1 MSRRIVVPGLIGL
14 CIASAVQ
21 AVEPVPEILV
31 EGDLPEQTPE
41 QIGEVIEPQEETL
54 APLDTGAWLRSLPGV
69 SGTRLGGHGI
79 DPVIRGQGETRVN
92 VLLDG
97 AYVHGGCPNRM
108 DPATSYAPLSSYDR
122 ITLIRGNQ
130 TVRYGGGG
138 SGGTLLLE
146 RDTQPF
152 AAGESPRLRAEAGY
166 GSNGDHREGTV
177 DAAVGTQLG
186 YARLIGGLN
195 RADNYEDGDG
205 NEVRSAYDERGA
217 NLLLGYTPNTD
228 TRIELGIE
236 AVRGED
242 ILYAGGMDSPKSDHD
257 VARLKFSQQ
266 IDATLPGRLSGELYR
281 SDVEHV
287 MDNYSLRPLT
297 APMMMSVPSDST
309 TDGGRIQ
316 YQTEGADD
324 WLVGVDVQRNDRE
337 AIRYS
342 GPTLTM
348 INSYMWPGVELNQWG
363 VFVERGFSLAER
375 QRLRAGARYDQ
386 VDASAGLAN
395 ADPADPMM
403 GMPLLSPNQLYTLY
417 YGTAAQDETENNIG
431 GFLRYEFDMQRQPVT
446 WSATLSRS
454 VRTADATERF
464 MAANGMTPSD
474 RWVGNPTL
482 DPEQH
487 HQFELGAQADSGG
500 WELNGAVYVDDVG
513 DYILRDRAHSADPM
527 LGNATIYRN
536 VDARLYG
543 TELGAA
549 RVWAGVWQSRV
560 TLEYVRG
567 ENRTDDRALAQIAP
581 LELGMELRYLQTA
594 WDIGGRLR
602 VVDNQTRVDDDPLT
616 GSGLDN
622 GETSGF
628 AVLDL
633 NGRYA
638 LSKTVAVK
646 YGVDNVFDR
655 TYAEH
660 LNRSNDFDPVQVQI
674 NEPGRSLWLRVSASL

>member
-1 MSRRIVVPGLIGL
+1 MSRRVVVPGLIGL
-14 CIASAVQ
+14 CVVVGAQASEHV
-21 AVEPVPEILV
+21 PVIHV
-31 EGDLPEQTPE
+31 EGELPEQL
-41 QIGEVIEPQEETL
+41 GEVIEPKQATT
-54 APLDTGAWLRSLPGV
+54 APADTGEWLRSLPGV

-92 VLLDG
+92 VLIDG

-108 DPATSYAPLSSYDR
+108 DPATSYAPLTSYDK

-152 AAGESPRLRAEAGY
+152 VAGEGPRLRTDAGY
-166 GSNGDHREGTV
+166 GSNGDRREAYVDGALGT
-177 DAAVGTQLG
+177 AQG
-186 YARLIGGLN
+186 YARIIAGLN
-195 RADNYEDGDG
+195 RANNYEDGDG
-205 NEVRSAYDERGA
+205 NEVRSGYDERGA
-217 NLLLGYTPNTD
+217 NLLLGYTPNTR
-228 TRIELGIE
+228 TRLELGLE

-242 ILYAGGMDSPKSDHD
+242 ILYAGGMDAPKSDHD
-257 VARLKFSQQ
+257 AVRLKYVQQ
-266 IDATLPGRLSGELYR
+266 AEDPARGQISAEIYESE
-281 SDVEHV
+281 VEHL

-297 APMMMSVPSDST
+297 APMRMSVPSDST
-309 TDGGRIQ
+309 TRGGRVV
-316 YQTEGADD
+316 YESGAAQN
-324 WLVGVDVQRNDRE
+324 WLVGLDVQNNDRD

-342 GPTLTM
+342 GPTLAM
-348 INSYMWPGVELNQWG
+348 INSYMWPGVSLDQWG
-363 VFVERGFSLAER
+363 MFAEYGFDLAPR
-375 QRLRAGARYDQ
+375 QALRAGLRYDR
-386 VDASAGLAN
+386 VDAAASLA
-395 ADPADPMM
+395 DADPM
-403 GMPLLSPNQLYTLY
+403 GMPLSPNQLYTLY
-417 YGTAAQDETENNIG
+417 YGATARDVTEDNVG
-431 GFLRYEFDMQRQPVT
+431 GFLRYEYRTQQPVT

-464 MAANGMTPSD
+464 MAANGMTPDD

-487 HQFELGAQADSGG
+487 HQFELGAQAKPAG
-500 WELNGAVYVDDVG
+500 WDLDGAVYVDQVS
-513 DYILRDRAHSADPM
+513 DYILRDRAHSANPM

-549 RVWAGVWQSRV
+549 RTWAQVWRSRI
-560 TLEYVRG
+560 TLEYVHG
-567 ENRTDDRALAQIAP
+567 ENRDEDRPLAQIAP
-581 LELGMELRYLQTA
+581 LELGLELRYVQSA
-594 WDIGGRLR
+594 WDLGGRLR
-602 VVDNQTRVDDDPLT
+602 VVDKQTRVDDDPLA
-616 GSGLDN
+616 GSGLDA

-638 LSKTVAVK
+638 FGK
-646 YGVDNVFDR
+646 YVELKAGVDNVFDR

-674 NEPGRSLWLRVSASL
+674 NEPGRSVWLRLSATL